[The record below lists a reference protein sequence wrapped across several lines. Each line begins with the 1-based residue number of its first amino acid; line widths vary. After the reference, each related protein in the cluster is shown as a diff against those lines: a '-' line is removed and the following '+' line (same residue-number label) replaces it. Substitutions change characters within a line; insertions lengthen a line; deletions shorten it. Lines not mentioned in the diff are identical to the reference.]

1 MEILFQPINRK
12 KTGPKLACNAHMD
25 TVGFGEGCF
34 FNPIGG
40 EVSDGKIYGRGA
52 VDDKGQIVSQI
63 MAAKAIIKSKLKLSG
78 ELVLCHVVEEEVQ
91 NVSRKGTVKML

>member
-12 KTGPKLACNAHMD
+12 KTGLILACNAHMD
-25 TVGFGEGCF
+25 TVGFGEGWS

-40 EVSDGKIYGRGA
+40 EVSDEKIYGRGA